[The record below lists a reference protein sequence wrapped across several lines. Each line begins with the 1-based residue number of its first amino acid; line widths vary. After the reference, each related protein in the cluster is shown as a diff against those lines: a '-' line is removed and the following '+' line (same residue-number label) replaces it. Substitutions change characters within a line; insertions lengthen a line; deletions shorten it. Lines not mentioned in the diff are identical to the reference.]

1 MTLVDIRNRRA
12 PPEAPLFRPDA
23 PGNSFVRIVTAR
35 VVAGVRGAVPHEV
48 ATDLWPTDRTV
59 IEVLRAAS
67 APAMVPVAGWAAELA
82 HRVVTDAGAALAPAS
97 AAATVMGR
105 GLVLSFSGAGAIS
118 VPGFVA
124 GAGNASFVAEGQPI
138 PVRQL
143 ASAAAL
149 ISPYKLATI
158 AVLTR
163 ELIESSNAEAAVGD
177 VLVKSAGA
185 ALDAAFFDANPADP
199 SRPAGLKNGIAPL
212 TPSAATDLWQA
223 AFEDVAALINAIGTV
238 AGQGPYVII
247 GSPGRTVAMGL
258 RFNQDTDDVT
268 RSVSFYPSTAVGND
282 LVAVAP
288 AALVTALSPVPDVET
303 ATAGTLVMDT
313 APGAAGTMGP
323 ERSLLQTDSIAIKVR
338 WPVSWA
344 LRDPRGFAWLT
355 PNWKPG

>member
-48 ATDLWPTDRTV
+48 AADLWPADRTV
-59 IEVLRAAS
+59 VEVLRAAT
-67 APAMVPVAGWAAELA
+67 APAMLPVAGWAAELA
-82 HRVVTDAGAALAPAS
+82 HRVVVDAGAALGPAS
-97 AAATVMGR
+97 AAAAVLSR

-149 ISPYKLATI
+149 LSPYKLATI

-212 TPSAATDLWQA
+212 TPSAATDLFEA
-223 AFEDVAALINAIGTV
+223 VFEDVTMLINAIGSV
-238 AGQGPYVII
+238 AGAGPYVIVA
-247 GSPGRTVAMGL
+247 SPGRAIGMGL
-258 RFNQDTDDVT
+258 RFSAFESPVT
-268 RSVSFYPSTAVGND
+268 ILGSTAIGND
-282 LVAVAP
+282 IAAIAP
-288 AALVTALSPVPDVET
+288 AALVAALSPTPDVET

-323 ERSLLQTDSIAIKVR
+323 ERSLFQTASIAIKVR
-338 WPVSWA
+338 WPLSWA

-355 PNWKPG
+355 PTWK

>member
-1 MTLVDIRNRRA
+1 MTLVDIRNRRTA
-12 PPEAPLFRPDA
+12 PEAPLFRPDA
-23 PGNSFVRIVTAR
+23 PGNSFTRIVTAC
-35 VVAGVRGAVPHEV
+35 AIAAVRKAVPHEL
-48 ATDLWPTDRTV
+48 AADLWPADRTV
-59 IEVLRAAS
+59 VEVLRAAT

-82 HRVVTDAGAALAPAS
+82 HRVVVDAGAALGPAS
-97 AAATVMGR
+97 AAATVIGR
-105 GLVLSFSGAGAIS
+105 GLTLSFSGAGAIS

-149 ISPYKLATI
+149 LSPYKLATI

-199 SRPAGLKNGIAPL
+199 SRPAGLKNAIAAL
-212 TPSAATDLWQA
+212 TPSAATDLFEA
-223 AFEDVAALINAIGTV
+223 VFEDVTTLINAIAPV
-238 AGQGPYVII
+238 AGSGPYVIVA
-247 GSPGRTVAMGL
+247 SPGRAVGMDL
-258 RFNQDTDDVT
+258 RLQRAFA
-268 RSVSFYPSTAVGND
+268 SSLSILGSTAIGND
-282 LVAVAP
+282 IAAIAP
-288 AALVTALSPVPDVET
+288 AALVAALSPTPDVET

-323 ERSLLQTDSIAIKVR
+323 ERSLLQTNSIAIKVR
-338 WPVSWA
+338 WPLSWA

-355 PNWKPG
+355 PTWK